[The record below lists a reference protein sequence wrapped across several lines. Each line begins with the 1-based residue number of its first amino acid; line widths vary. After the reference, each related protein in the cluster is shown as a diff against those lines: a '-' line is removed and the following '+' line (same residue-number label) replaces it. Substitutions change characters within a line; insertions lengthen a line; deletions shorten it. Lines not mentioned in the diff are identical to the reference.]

1 VGTEIVVECRNVAV
15 LRKSD
20 IDEACEKG
28 RYPFFPKHLH
38 LVIGLKTEVSAEVR
52 AYAAEKHVEIK
63 RLRV

>member
-1 VGTEIVVECRNVAV
+1 MPTEIVVECRNVAV

-28 RYPFFPKHLH
+28 KYPFFPKHLH
-38 LVIGLKTEVSAEVR
+38 VVIGQKTKVPPEVR
-52 AYAAEKHVEIK
+52 EYAEKRHVEIK